1 MLQAIRNRAQ
11 GIFAWIILI
20 LICVPFALWG
30 IQNYLDSG
38 KELPVAVVGDRDIFE
53 RDVNRVYEQSLANL
67 VGLGQY
73 DEAELKREALNRLI
87 KEEVITQNAQDKGL
101 AVSDEDV
108 RAFIQTLPYFQTD
121 GKFDKEKY
129 RLMLSS
135 QGLSAAQFV
144 MQIRKALLMEQLQRS
159 VSDTGFTTQKDLSE
173 FYRLRNQERSIE
185 YLTLPVVKFEG
196 DIPEQETAA
205 YYEQNPAEF
214 QTPEKV
220 SVQYLLLSL
229 DQIASTMEPGED
241 EIKALYE
248 EQKSQLTTPERRKV
262 SHILITTD
270 SEHPEDDPKAL
281 EKAQQ
286 IHQRLAKGED
296 FAKVAKELSQD
307 KLSAEKGGDLGFISR
322 DAMEPN
328 FADAA
333 FSLAK
338 GALSEPVK
346 TSFGYH
352 LIKVTELE
360 PASTKRYEEVR
371 DELAKSL
378 KRSAAENKFYELGQ
392 TLTEQSFEHPDTLEP
407 AAKALNLPIQE
418 TALFTRD
425 SGTGAAAEK
434 EVRDAAFNSD
444 VLGGKNSEP
453 VEIGGEKVYVVR
465 VKEHQPAAVKPLDTV
480 RQEIVAKLRDK
491 KAREAAKE
499 RTDKLLAG
507 LKADGTLADLAK
519 SAGVTLN
526 QPQPFQRNTDKLP
539 LPLVAAAFKAP
550 RPLQAGNPR
559 PERLVLEN
567 GDQVLFRLIAVKDGT
582 TQSVDPKELEMAT
595 EYLQKNMGQEE
606 YAAFVEQLRVGSDV
620 YIKPQQ

>member
-73 DEAELKREALNRLI
+73 DEAELKREALNRVI

-101 AVSDEDV
+101 AVSDDDV
-108 RAFIQTLPYFQTD
+108 RAFVQTLPYFQTD

-129 RLMLSS
+129 RLMLSA
-135 QGLSAAQFV
+135 QGLSPAQFIG
-144 MQIRKALLMEQLQRS
+144 QIRKALVMEQLQRS
-159 VSDTGFTTQKDLSE
+159 VSDTGFVTQKELSE
-173 FYRLRNQERSIE
+173 FYRLRNQERTIE
-185 YLTLPVVKFEG
+185 YLTVPVAKFDGE
-196 DIPEQETAA
+196 IPQSEIAA
-205 YYEQNPAEF
+205 YYEQNPGEF
-214 QTPEKV
+214 QTPEKA

-229 DQIASTMEPGED
+229 DQIASSIEPTED

-248 EQKSQLTTPERRKV
+248 EQKSQLTTTERRKV

-270 SEHPEDDPKAL
+270 SDHPEDDPKAL

-286 IHQRLAKGED
+286 VRQRLAKGED
-296 FAKVAKELSQD
+296 FAKVAKEVSQD
-307 KLSAEKGGDLGFISR
+307 KLSAEKGGDLGFINK

-328 FADAA
+328 FANAA
-333 FSLAK
+333 FAQAK
-338 GALSEPVK
+338 GDLSEPVK

-352 LIKVTELE
+352 LIKVTEIE
-360 PASTKRYEEVR
+360 PSATKSYESVR
-371 DELAKSL
+371 EELAKNL
-378 KRSAAENKFYELGQ
+378 KRSSAENKFYELGQ

-407 AAKALNLPIQE
+407 AAKALNLAIQE
-418 TALFTRD
+418 TDLFTRD
-425 SGTGAAAEK
+425 AGTGVATDK
-434 EVRDAAFNSD
+434 EVRDAAFDAD
-444 VLGGKNSEP
+444 VINGKNSEP
-453 VEIGGEKVYVVR
+453 VELGGEKVYVVR
-465 VKEHQPAAVKPLDTV
+465 IKEHQAASAKPLDSV
-480 RQEIVAKLRDK
+480 KSEIVAKLRDR
-491 KAREAAKE
+491 KARDAAKE

-507 LKADGTLADLAK
+507 LKPDGSLADLAK
-519 SAGVTLN
+519 GAGLTLN

-539 LPLVAAAFKAP
+539 LPLVAAAFKAA
-550 RPLQAGNPR
+550 RPLQSGNPR
-559 PERLVLEN
+559 PERLTLEN
-567 GDQVLFRLIAVKDGT
+567 GDQVLFRVLTVKDGS
-582 TQSVDPKELEMAT
+582 TQGIDPKELEMAT
-595 EYLQKNMGQEE
+595 EFLQKNFGQEE

-620 YIKPQQ
+620 YIKPKQ